1 MGGRLEKSDG
11 PWHDVLMQKSTTK
24 PMDTSLQFCPNAGC
38 SASGL
43 TNQGNITIHDRKR
56 ERYRCK
62 TCRHTFTART
72 GTMLEGLRK
81 PAELI
86 LIVVGLLSYGC
97 PLQAIVHVFGLD
109 ERTVAAW
116 RDRAGQQCQRVQ
128 HAVVQQGQLTLA
140 HVQAD
145 EIRIKGKKGI
155 LWMGLAM
162 EVSSRLWL
170 AGVVQHS
177 RDRVLADRL
186 LQMVR
191 RCACGASQLLI
202 CVDGW
207 AAYPKA
213 ILRAFT
219 QQVKESIQA
228 RQAQMQVWP
237 QLIIGQVIKTQKK
250 YRLVSVKH
258 TLLRGDQQG
267 LEQCLEQS
275 HGGTQ
280 INTAYIERFNGTMR
294 ERLASLT
301 RKCRHA
307 NLRLE
312 PFQWGMYL
320 VGCTYN
326 LCWPH
331 HQLGQTPAVA
341 AGLTDHVWSI
351 KQVLTYKVTP
361 QLLATMC
368 EVQRQDVVQPPDKQ
382 GKPKSER
389 GRASKYYL
397 ILLKLKQEKER
408 KLSNAL

>member
-1 MGGRLEKSDG
+1 VKLGERVEKIDG
-11 PWHDVLMQKSTTK
+11 PWHDVLMKNSTTK
-24 PMDTSLQFCPNAGC
+24 PMDTSQQFCPNVAC
-38 SASGL
+38 SASGQ
-43 TNQGNITIHDRKR
+43 THQGNITIHDRKR
-56 ERYRCK
+56 ERYRC
-62 TCRHTFTART
+62 TICRQTFTART

-86 LIVVGLLSYGC
+86 FIVVGLLSYGC

-109 ERTVAAW
+109 ERTVALW

-128 HAVVQQGQLTLA
+128 HAVIQQGQLTLT

-162 EVSSRLWL
+162 EVRSRLWL

-177 RDRVLADRL
+177 RDRVLADCL
-186 LQMVR
+186 LQQVR
-191 RCACGASQLLI
+191 RCTNGVSQLLI

-207 AAYPKA
+207 AAYPNA
-213 ILRAFT
+213 ILRVFVEQVQAGK
-219 QQVKESIQA
+219 QQI
-228 RQAQMQVWP
+228 RVWP

-250 YRLVSVKH
+250 YRLVSVQH
-258 TLLRGDQQG
+258 TLLRGNEQG
-267 LEQCLEQS
+267 LKTCLEQS
-275 HGGTQ
+275 KGGTQ

-307 NLRLE
+307 NRHLE
-312 PFQWGMYL
+312 PFQWGMY
-320 VGCTYN
+320 VIGCTYN

-331 HQLGQTPAVA
+331 HQIGQTPARV
-341 AGLTDHVWSI
+341 AGLTDHTWSI
-351 KQVLTYKVTP
+351 KEVLTYKVTP
-361 QLLATMC
+361 QLLASMK
-368 EVQRQDVVQPPDKQ
+368 ELQQQAVSPSPDHVNK
-382 GKPKSER
+382 R
-389 GRASKYYL
+389 GGPSKYYL

-408 KLSNAL
+408 KLSHDL